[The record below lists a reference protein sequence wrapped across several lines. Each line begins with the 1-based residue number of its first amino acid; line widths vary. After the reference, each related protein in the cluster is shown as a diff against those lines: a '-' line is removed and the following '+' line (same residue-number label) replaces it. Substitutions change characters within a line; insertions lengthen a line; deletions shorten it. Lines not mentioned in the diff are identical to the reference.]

1 MKREFFTEGGE
12 AAAVLLRALW
22 VPHPQRCPKP
32 WGALGSQRKRGRQPT
47 AGVGLEGLRGS
58 FQHHNLI
65 LWFYDPFDPM
75 QPIHLCVRRS
85 MICKVLSTP
94 TLQ

>member
-47 AGVGLEGLRGS
+47 AGVGLEGL
-58 FQHHNLI
+58 
-65 LWFYDPFDPM
+65 
-75 QPIHLCVRRS
+75 
-85 MICKVLSTP
+85 
-94 TLQ
+94 